1 MARSSRKNS
10 STFTQRLSGFATV
23 PFKSW
28 FAPENRRASIAS
40 SVVVGLSLAGLLAWG
55 VPKLR
60 HRLLERSLAQTAQA
74 HNSNNGLHVVS
85 YESLPAWFDETRQ
98 ELVSSRV
105 RSAVGDLSTIDQT
118 RLSRARDAM
127 LSTGW
132 FEQIRQIRLA
142 DGGGFLVD
150 ATFHTPF
157 AIIRH
162 GDFDF
167 LVTPEGRLMP
177 MEWPAGHRPASPH
190 YVALLGASSPAPAAV
205 GERWSGA
212 DVAAGLELARAIASE
227 AWYSKIAGIE
237 LSRVSSE
244 NALILVTND
253 GGRLI
258 WGRAP
263 DDRTVAEVPTETK
276 LRTIDYLFRTTGRV
290 DAGGGRIID
299 LRGDLVTVRA
309 DDAVT
314 GAGVDATTQ
323 Q

>member
-10 STFTQRLSGFATV
+10 SSFSQRIAG
-23 PFKSW
+23 FKSI
-28 FAPENRRASIAS
+28 FAPENRNTSLATSI
-40 SVVVGLSLAGLLAWG
+40 VVGVALAGLLAWG

-60 HRLLERSLAQTAQA
+60 SRLLERSLAQAER
-74 HNSNNGLHVVS
+74 SDSVDSGMHVVS
-85 YESLPAWFDETRQ
+85 YETLPAWFDETRQ
-98 ELVSSRV
+98 QLVSSRV

-132 FEQIRQIRLA
+132 FQDIRQIRLA

-150 ATFHTPF
+150 ASFHTPF

-162 GDFDF
+162 GEFDF

-177 MEWPAGHRPASPH
+177 MEWPAGHRPATPH
-190 YVALLGASSPAPAAV
+190 YVALLGASSAAPAAV

-227 AWYSKIAGIE
+227 SWYSKIAGIE
-237 LSRVSSE
+237 LSRVASE

-263 DDRTVAEVPTETK
+263 DDRSVAEVPTETK

-309 DDAVT
+309 DDVAV
-314 GAGVDATTQ
+314 GGGEETTTTTTR
-323 Q
+323 